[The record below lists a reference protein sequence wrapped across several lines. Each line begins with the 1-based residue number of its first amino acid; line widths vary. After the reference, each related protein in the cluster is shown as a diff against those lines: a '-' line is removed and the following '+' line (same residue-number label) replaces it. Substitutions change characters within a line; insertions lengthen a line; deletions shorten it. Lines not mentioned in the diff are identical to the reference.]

1 MKFYV
6 VPTLPASE
14 NISPPAFDALIK
26 SKFQTNTAAA
36 EIMYDTITDM
46 VDLNKDTTLID
57 LCCGV
62 GKNFDKTTR
71 NMKWT
76 VVSKVYCILQKH
88 VL

>member
-1 MKFYV
+1 
-6 VPTLPASE
+6 
-14 NISPPAFDALIK
+14 
-26 SKFQTNTAAA
+26 
-36 EIMYDTITDM
+36 MYDTIRDM

-76 VVSKVYCILQKH
+76 VVSKVYCIL
-88 VL
+88 